1 MASDELLVRK
11 KIMLKSLLKD
21 PNYPKDL
28 VEATLEELKDTELE
42 LSAIYGMPRGKKST
56 LLEDIGL
63 EKTEA
68 HTGEDVFLTPTK
80 IKRKK
85 RDLSKVIKS
94 GIDLIDKKIIGFNPE
109 ELSIWS
115 GSNGSGKSTI
125 LSQIAIEGIEQG
137 FKVAIFSGELQAHRV
152 MDWLTLQCAGKNH
165 SVSTQYANF
174 YTVPEQ
180 IRDKINKWLDGKLF
194 IYNNNYGNDVK
205 KVLSKVMECI
215 KANGVNMVIIDNMMS
230 LDVASIG
237 GDKYDRQ
244 TSLVIA
250 LTELCKQYRVHIHFV
265 AHPRKSLGFLRKND
279 ISGTADITNATDN
292 VFIVHRVNRDFRN
305 ATKQDLG
312 FKDDNILYNYSN
324 VIEICK
330 NRDLGIQDEFIGTIY
345 EKESKRF
352 KNSESENK
360 RYGWESDNQ
369 GFMKL
374 DDEPLPFD

>member
-1 MASDELLVRK
+1 MARDELLVRK
-11 KIMLKSLLKD
+11 KIMLKSLLRKPD
-21 PNYPKDL
+21 YPKEL
-28 VEATLEELKDTELE
+28 VEITLEELNDTELE
-42 LSAIYGMPRGKKST
+42 LATFFGTPRGKKTT
-56 LLEDIGL
+56 LLNDIGL
-63 EKTEA
+63 EKSDKCI
-68 HTGEDVFLTPTK
+68 GEEIFLTPTK

-115 GSNGSGKSTI
+115 GSNGSGKSTV
-125 LSQIAIEGIEQG
+125 LSQIAIECIEQG
-137 FKVAIFSGELQAHRV
+137 FKAAIFSGELQAHRV
-152 MDWLTLQCAGKNH
+152 MDWLTLQCAGKDY
-165 SVSTQYANF
+165 SESTRYAN
-174 YTVPEQ
+174 YYRVPEP
-180 IRDKINKWLDGKLF
+180 IRDKIDKWLDGKLF

-205 KVLSKVMECI
+205 KVLTAVMECI

-244 TSLVIA
+244 TALVIA

-330 NRDLGIQDEFIGTIY
+330 NRDLGIQDEFIGTVY

-352 KNSESENK
+352 KNSEVEKK
-360 RYGWESDNQ
+360 RYGWEANEH
-369 GFMKL
+369 GFMSVE
-374 DDEPLPFD
+374 EPLPFD